1 MEAPPTGGDP
11 VAADTNV
18 QQPSPVPPPNQ
29 LEPGNPFAPIHPER
43 SPAQVRADLEPNP
56 GRVTAG
62 DAIAEEALPRLGGA
76 GGPPT
81 AAPPPVRGRVKERF
95 GDRLFRRMTFGAS
108 ALLLIVLVAIALF
121 LLDKALPAINK
132 DSTNFL
138 TTKTWNPDD
147 SPPVFGIAAL
157 VYGTVITSLLAVVIA
172 VPVAVGVALSVT
184 QYVPRKLATPIGYLI
199 DLLAA
204 VPSVVYG
211 LWGLFY
217 LVPAIMP
224 LSKWLGDYFG
234 WIPIFQSQGIFGKS
248 IFTASVV
255 LAIMI
260 LPIVAAVSREVFAQV
275 PHDHQEAAYALGST
289 RWEMI
294 RLAVLPYGRPGL
306 ISAVVLGFGRAMGET
321 IAVALVLSANY
332 VITYHLLTPG
342 GNTIAANIANTFGDA
357 GKVGQGA
364 LIASGLVLFA
374 ITLVV
379 NFAARAIVARRK
391 EFRGAAA

>member
-1 MEAPPTGGDP
+1 METPSTGRELAAP
-11 VAADTNV
+11 AA
-18 QQPSPVPPPNQ
+18 PSRPKALAGEMEGQ
-29 LEPGNPFAPIHPER
+29 MHPGNPFAAGVPAR
-43 SPAQVRADLEPNP
+43 SSAQVLADLSVEEELP
-56 GRVTAG
+56 GAG
-62 DAIAEEALPRLGGA
+62 HSAGGRG
-76 GGPPT
+76 GGPP
-81 AAPPPVRGRVKERF
+81 ARRRVKERF
-95 GDRLFRRMTFGAS
+95 GDRVFRRMTFGA
-108 ALLLIVLVAIALF
+108 ATLLLVVLVAIALF
-121 LLDKALPAINK
+121 LLDKALPALNK

-138 TTKTWNPDD
+138 TTKTWFPDNT
-147 SPPVFGIAAL
+147 PPVFGIAAL
-157 VYGTVITSLLAVVIA
+157 VYGTVVTSVLAVVLA
-172 VPVAVGVALSVT
+172 VPVAVGVALSIT
-184 QYVPRKLATPIGYLI
+184 QYVPRRLGAPIGHLV

-224 LSKWLGDYFG
+224 LSRWLGTYFG
-234 WIPIFQSQGIFGKS
+234 WIPIFASQGIFGKS

-260 LPIVAAVSREVFAQV
+260 LPVVAAISREVFLQV
-275 PHDHQEAAYALGST
+275 PREHQEAAYALGST
-289 RWEMI
+289 KWEMI

-332 VITYHLLTPG
+332 DITTHLLTPG

-374 ITLVV
+374 ITLIV
-379 NFAARAIVARRK
+379 NFSGRAIVARRK